1 MSAAP
6 TSPHSPPAS
15 RTNDPART
23 MSDIMTVATREFAE
37 KGLSGARIDEIA
49 ALTQTSKRMIYY
61 YYGNKQG
68 LYLAV
73 LEDAY
78 ARARSAESGLHLDGV
93 APTLALEKLVS
104 FSIDYKLA
112 NPHFVRLVMTENI
125 HSAEYLSKSRTAAH
139 MNTPA
144 IDLLRNIYDR
154 GVASGDFR
162 AGIDPFDLHMMI
174 SALSIYNVSNR
185 HTICA
190 IFNRDIADK
199 KEIDRIRQNCIEM
212 LLRFVRG

>member
-1 MSAAP
+1 MKP
-6 TSPHSPPAS
+6 RKTSYDTP

-23 MSDIMTVATREFAE
+23 MSDIIAIATREFAE

-61 YYGNKQG
+61 YYGSKEG

-78 ARARSAESGLHLDGV
+78 ARARSAESGLHLDDV
-93 APTLALEKLVS
+93 EPVEALKKLVS

-112 NPHFVRLVMTENI
+112 HPEFVRLVMTENI
-125 HSAEYLSKSRTAAH
+125 HSAEYLKLSKTAAH

-144 IDLLRNIYDR
+144 IDLLKRIYDR

-162 AGIDPFDLHMMI
+162 SGIEAFDLHMMI
-174 SALSIYNVSNR
+174 SALSLYYVSNR
-185 HTICA
+185 PTIEV
-190 IFNRDIADK
+190 IFKRDITDK
-199 KEIDRIRQNCIEM
+199 REIDRLRRNSIDM
-212 LLRFVRG
+212 LLRFVSKL

>member
-1 MSAAP
+1 M
-6 TSPHSPPAS
+6 TSRKTSVDGT

-23 MSDIMTVATREFAE
+23 MNDIIAVATREFAQ

-61 YYGNKQG
+61 YYGSKEG

-78 ARARSAESGLHLDGV
+78 ARARSAESGLHLDDV
-93 APTLALEKLVS
+93 EPTQALKKLVS

-112 NPHFVRLVMTENI
+112 HPDFVRLVMTENI
-125 HSAEYLSKSRTAAH
+125 HSAEYLKQSKTAVH

-144 IDLLRNIYDR
+144 IDLLKRIYDR
-154 GVASGDFR
+154 GVMSGDFR
-162 AGIDPFDLHMMI
+162 SGIDPFDLHMVI
-174 SALSIYNVSNR
+174 SAQSLYNVSNR
-185 HTICA
+185 PTVLA
-190 IFNRDIADK
+190 IFKRDIMDK
-199 KEIDRIRQNCIEM
+199 KEVDRLRKNSIEM
-212 LLRFVRG
+212 LLRFVRK

>member
-1 MSAAP
+1 MASRKTSYDAP
-6 TSPHSPPAS
+6 

-23 MSDIMTVATREFAE
+23 MSDIIAVATQEFAD

-61 YYGNKQG
+61 YYGSKEG

-78 ARARSAESGLHLDGV
+78 ARTRSAESGLHLDDV
-93 APTLALEKLVS
+93 EPVEALKKLVS

-112 NPHFVRLVMTENI
+112 HPEFVRLVMTENI
-125 HSAEYLSKSRTAAH
+125 HRAEYLKLSKTAVH

-144 IDLLRNIYDR
+144 IDLLQRIYER
-154 GVASGDFR
+154 GVTSGDFR
-162 AGIDPFDLHMMI
+162 SGIEAFDLHMAI
-174 SALSIYNVSNR
+174 SALSLYNVSNR
-185 HTICA
+185 PTVEA
-190 IFNRDIADK
+190 IFKRDITDK
-199 KEIDRIRQNCIEM
+199 KEVDRLRKNSIEM
-212 LLRFVRG
+212 LLRFVRK

>member
-1 MSAAP
+1 MSRTPTTASAA
-6 TSPHSPPAS
+6 

-23 MSDIMTVATREFAE
+23 MSDIIAVATQEFAD

-61 YYGNKQG
+61 YYGSKEG

-78 ARARSAESGLHLDGV
+78 ARTRSAESGLHLDDV
-93 APTLALEKLVS
+93 EPVEALKKLVS

-112 NPHFVRLVMTENI
+112 HPEFVRLVMTENI
-125 HSAEYLSKSRTAAH
+125 HSAEYLKQSKTAVH

-144 IDLLRNIYDR
+144 IDLLKRIYER

-162 AGIDPFDLHMMI
+162 SGIEAFDLHMAI
-174 SALSIYNVSNR
+174 SALSLYNVSNR
-185 HTICA
+185 PTVEA
-190 IFNRDIADK
+190 IFKRDITDK
-199 KEIDRIRQNCIEM
+199 KEVDRLRKNSIEM
-212 LLRFVRG
+212 LLRFVRK

>member
-1 MSAAP
+1 MSRTPTPASAA
-6 TSPHSPPAS
+6 

-23 MSDIMTVATREFAE
+23 MSDIIAVATEEFSD

-61 YYGNKQG
+61 YYGSKEG

-78 ARARSAESGLHLDGV
+78 ARTRSAESGLHLDDV
-93 APTLALEKLVS
+93 EPVEALKKLVS

-112 NPHFVRLVMTENI
+112 HPEFVRLVMTENI
-125 HSAEYLSKSRTAAH
+125 HSAEYLKQSKTAVH

-144 IDLLRNIYDR
+144 IDLLKRIYDR
-154 GVASGDFR
+154 GVATGDFR
-162 AGIDPFDLHMMI
+162 SGIEAFDLHMAI
-174 SALSIYNVSNR
+174 SALSLYNVSNR
-185 HTICA
+185 PTVEA
-190 IFNRDIADK
+190 IFKRDIMDK
-199 KEIDRIRQNCIEM
+199 KEVDRMRKNSIEM
-212 LLRFVRG
+212 LLRFVRK

>member
-1 MSAAP
+1 MPRHDKSTP
-6 TSPHSPPAS
+6 IT

-23 MSDIMTVATREFAE
+23 MSDIIAVATQEFAD

-61 YYGNKQG
+61 YYGSKEG

-78 ARARSAESGLHLDGV
+78 ARTRSAESGLHLDDV
-93 APTLALEKLVS
+93 EPVEALKKLVS

-112 NPHFVRLVMTENI
+112 HPEFVRLVMTENI
-125 HSAEYLSKSRTAAH
+125 HSAVYLKRSKTAVH

-144 IDLLRNIYDR
+144 IDLLQRIYER

-162 AGIDPFDLHMMI
+162 SGIEAFDLHMAI
-174 SALSIYNVSNR
+174 SALSLYNVSNR
-185 HTICA
+185 PTVEA
-190 IFNRDIADK
+190 IFKRDITDK
-199 KEIDRIRQNCIEM
+199 KEVDRMRKNCIDM
-212 LLRFVRG
+212 LLRFVRK

>member
-1 MSAAP
+1 MSRTP
-6 TSPHSPPAS
+6 TSAS
-15 RTNDPART
+15 SARTNDPART
-23 MSDIMTVATREFAE
+23 MSDIIAVATEEFAD

-61 YYGNKQG
+61 YYGSKEG

-78 ARARSAESGLHLDGV
+78 ARARSAESGLHLDDV
-93 APTLALEKLVS
+93 EPVEALKKLVS

-112 NPHFVRLVMTENI
+112 HPEFVRLVMTENI
-125 HSAEYLSKSRTAAH
+125 HSAEYLKLSKTAAH

-144 IDLLRNIYDR
+144 IDLLKRIYDR

-162 AGIDPFDLHMMI
+162 SGIEAFDLHMMI
-174 SALSIYNVSNR
+174 SALSLYYVSNR
-185 HTICA
+185 PTIEV
-190 IFNRDIADK
+190 IFKRDITDK
-199 KEIDRIRQNCIEM
+199 KEIDRLRRNSIDM
-212 LLRFVRG
+212 LLRFVSK

>member
-1 MSAAP
+1 MASRKTSYDAP
-6 TSPHSPPAS
+6 

-23 MSDIMTVATREFAE
+23 MSDIIAVATQEFAN

-61 YYGNKQG
+61 YYGSKEG

-78 ARARSAESGLHLDGV
+78 ARTRSAESGLHLDDEEPV
-93 APTLALEKLVS
+93 EALKKLVS

-112 NPHFVRLVMTENI
+112 HPEFVRLVMTENI
-125 HSAEYLSKSRTAAH
+125 HRAEYLRLSKTAVH

-144 IDLLRNIYDR
+144 IDLLKRIYDR

-162 AGIDPFDLHMMI
+162 SGIEAFDLHMAI
-174 SALSIYNVSNR
+174 SALSLYNVSNR
-185 HTICA
+185 PTIEV
-190 IFNRDIADK
+190 IFNRDIMDK
-199 KEIDRIRQNCIEM
+199 KEVDRLRKNSIDM
-212 LLRFVRG
+212 LLRFVRK

>member
-1 MSAAP
+1 MKP
-6 TSPHSPPAS
+6 RKTSYDTP

-23 MSDIMTVATREFAE
+23 MSDIIAIATREFAE

-61 YYGNKQG
+61 YYGSKEG

-78 ARARSAESGLHLDGV
+78 ARTRSAESGLHLDDV
-93 APTLALEKLVS
+93 EPVEALKKLVS

-112 NPHFVRLVMTENI
+112 HPDFVRLVMTENI
-125 HSAEYLSKSRTAAH
+125 HSAEYLKQSKTAVH

-144 IDLLRNIYDR
+144 IDLLKRIYDR

-162 AGIDPFDLHMMI
+162 SGIEPFDLHMTI
-174 SALSIYNVSNR
+174 SALSLYNVSNR
-185 HTICA
+185 PSISV
-190 IFNRDIADK
+190 IFSRDIMEK
-199 KEIDRIRQNCIEM
+199 KEIDRIRKNCIEM
-212 LLRFVRG
+212 LVRFVKK

>member
-1 MSAAP
+1 MTLRKTSYDAP
-6 TSPHSPPAS
+6 

-23 MSDIMTVATREFAE
+23 MSDIIAVATQEFAD

-61 YYGNKQG
+61 YYGSKEG

-78 ARARSAESGLHLDGV
+78 ARTRSAESGLHLDDV
-93 APTLALEKLVS
+93 EPVEALKKLVS

-112 NPHFVRLVMTENI
+112 HPEFVRLVMTENI
-125 HSAEYLSKSRTAAH
+125 HSAEYLKQSKTAVH

-144 IDLLRNIYDR
+144 IDLLKRIYER

-162 AGIDPFDLHMMI
+162 SGIEAFDLHMAI
-174 SALSIYNVSNR
+174 SALSLYNVSNR
-185 HTICA
+185 PTVEA
-190 IFNRDIADK
+190 IFKRDITDK
-199 KEIDRIRQNCIEM
+199 KEVDRLRKNSIEM
-212 LLRFVRG
+212 LLRFVRK

>member
-1 MSAAP
+1 MSP
-6 TSPHSPPAS
+6 

-23 MSDIMTVATREFAE
+23 MSDIIAVATTEFAE

-61 YYGNKQG
+61 YYGSKEG

-78 ARARSAESGLHLDGV
+78 ARARSAESSLHLDDA
-93 APTLALEKLVS
+93 APIEALKKLVS

-112 NPHFVRLVMTENI
+112 HPEFVRLVMTENI
-125 HSAEYLSKSRTAAH
+125 HSAQYLAQSKTAVH
-139 MNTPA
+139 MNAPA
-144 IDLLRNIYDR
+144 IDLLKRIYER

-162 AGIDPFDLHMMI
+162 AGIDPFDLHMFI
-174 SALSIYNVSNR
+174 SAISLYNVSNR
-185 HTICA
+185 ATVVTIYK
-190 IFNRDIADK
+190 RDLMDK
-199 KEIDRIRQNCIEM
+199 KEIDRMRKSAM
-212 LLRFVRG
+212 DLLVRFVRKA

>member
-1 MSAAP
+1 MSRIPTSSSAA
-6 TSPHSPPAS
+6 
-15 RTNDPART
+15 RTNDPVRT
-23 MSDIMTVATREFAE
+23 MSDIIAVATDEFAD

-61 YYGNKQG
+61 YYGSKEG

-78 ARARSAESGLHLDGV
+78 ARARSAESGLHLDDV
-93 APTLALEKLVS
+93 EPVEALKKLVS

-112 NPHFVRLVMTENI
+112 HPEFVRLVMTENI
-125 HSAEYLSKSRTAAH
+125 HSAEYLKLSKTAAH

-144 IDLLRNIYDR
+144 IDLLKRIYDR

-162 AGIDPFDLHMMI
+162 SGIEAFDLHMMI
-174 SALSIYNVSNR
+174 SALSLYYVSNR
-185 HTICA
+185 PTIEV
-190 IFNRDIADK
+190 IFKRDITDK
-199 KEIDRIRQNCIEM
+199 REIDRLRRNSIDM
-212 LLRFVRG
+212 LLRFVSKL

>member
-1 MSAAP
+1 MSRIPTSSSAA
-6 TSPHSPPAS
+6 

-23 MSDIMTVATREFAE
+23 MSDIIAVATEEFAD

-61 YYGNKQG
+61 YYGSKEG

-78 ARARSAESGLHLDGV
+78 ARARSAESGLHLDDV
-93 APTLALEKLVS
+93 EPVEALKKLVS

-112 NPHFVRLVMTENI
+112 HPEFVRLVMTENI
-125 HSAEYLSKSRTAAH
+125 HSAEYLKLSKTAAH

-144 IDLLRNIYDR
+144 IDLLKRIYDR

-162 AGIDPFDLHMMI
+162 SGIEAFDLHMMI
-174 SALSIYNVSNR
+174 SALSLYYVSNR
-185 HTICA
+185 PTIEV
-190 IFNRDIADK
+190 IFKRDITDK
-199 KEIDRIRQNCIEM
+199 REIDRLRRNSIDM
-212 LLRFVRG
+212 LLRFVSKL

>member
-1 MSAAP
+1 MTSSKTSYDAP
-6 TSPHSPPAS
+6 

-23 MSDIMTVATREFAE
+23 MSDIIAVATQEFAD

-61 YYGNKQG
+61 YYGSKEG

-78 ARARSAESGLHLDGV
+78 ARTRSAESGLHLDDV
-93 APTLALEKLVS
+93 EPVEALKKLVS

-112 NPHFVRLVMTENI
+112 HPEFVRLVMTENI
-125 HSAEYLSKSRTAAH
+125 HSAEYLKRSKTAVH

-144 IDLLRNIYDR
+144 IDLLQRIYER

-162 AGIDPFDLHMMI
+162 SGIEAFDLHMAI
-174 SALSIYNVSNR
+174 SALSLYNVSNR
-185 HTICA
+185 PTVEA
-190 IFNRDIADK
+190 IFKRDITDK
-199 KEIDRIRQNCIEM
+199 KEVDRMRKNCIDM
-212 LLRFVRG
+212 LLRFVRK

>member
-1 MSAAP
+1 MSRIPTSSSAA
-6 TSPHSPPAS
+6 

-23 MSDIMTVATREFAE
+23 MSDIIAVATDEFAD

-61 YYGNKQG
+61 YYGSKEG

-78 ARARSAESGLHLDGV
+78 ARARSAESGLHLDDV
-93 APTLALEKLVS
+93 EPVEALKKLVS

-112 NPHFVRLVMTENI
+112 HPEFVRLVMTENI
-125 HSAEYLSKSRTAAH
+125 HSAEYLKLSKTAAH

-144 IDLLRNIYDR
+144 IDLLKRIYDR

-162 AGIDPFDLHMMI
+162 SGIEAFDLHMMI
-174 SALSIYNVSNR
+174 SALSLYYVSNR
-185 HTICA
+185 PTIEV
-190 IFNRDIADK
+190 IFKRDITDK
-199 KEIDRIRQNCIEM
+199 REIDRLRRNSIDM
-212 LLRFVRG
+212 LLRFVSKL

>member
-1 MSAAP
+1 M
-6 TSPHSPPAS
+6 AS
-15 RTNDPART
+15 RKTTDDAHRTNDPART
-23 MSDIMTVATREFAE
+23 MSDIIAVATDEFAD

-61 YYGNKQG
+61 YYGSKEG

-78 ARARSAESGLHLDGV
+78 ARARSAESGLHLDDAEPV
-93 APTLALEKLVS
+93 EALKKLVS

-112 NPHFVRLVMTENI
+112 HPEFVRLVMTENI
-125 HSAEYLSKSRTAAH
+125 HSAEYLKLSKTAVH

-144 IDLLRNIYDR
+144 IDLLKRIYDR

-162 AGIDPFDLHMMI
+162 SGIEAFDLHMMI
-174 SALSIYNVSNR
+174 SALSLYFVSNR
-185 HTICA
+185 PTIEV
-190 IFNRDIADK
+190 IFKRDITDK
-199 KEIDRIRQNCIEM
+199 KEIDRLRRNSIDM
-212 LLRFVRG
+212 LVRFVSKL

>member
-1 MSAAP
+1 M
-6 TSPHSPPAS
+6 TSRKTSYRSYDGP

-23 MSDIMTVATREFAE
+23 MSDIIAIATREFAE

-61 YYGNKQG
+61 YYGSKEG

-78 ARARSAESGLHLDGV
+78 ARTRIAESGLHLDDIEPV
-93 APTLALEKLVS
+93 EALKKLVS

-112 NPHFVRLVMTENI
+112 HPDFVRLVMTENI
-125 HSAEYLSKSRTAAH
+125 HSAEYLKLSKTATQ

-144 IDLLRNIYDR
+144 IELLKSIYDR

-174 SALSIYNVSNR
+174 SALSLYNVSNQP
-185 HTICA
+185 TISV
-190 IFNRDIADK
+190 IFKRDIMDK
-199 KEIDRIRQNCIEM
+199 KEIDRSRKNSIEM
-212 LLRFVRG
+212 MLRFVKK

>member
-1 MSAAP
+1 MPSSAAHKM
-6 TSPHSPPAS
+6 SP

-23 MSDIMTVATREFAE
+23 MSDIIAVATTEFAE

-61 YYGNKQG
+61 YYGSKEG

-78 ARARSAESGLHLDGV
+78 ARARSAESSLHLDDA
-93 APTLALEKLVS
+93 APIEALKKLVS

-112 NPHFVRLVMTENI
+112 HPEFVRLVMTENI
-125 HSAEYLSKSRTAAH
+125 HSAQYLAQSKTAVH
-139 MNTPA
+139 MNAPA
-144 IDLLRNIYDR
+144 IDLLKRIYER

-162 AGIDPFDLHMMI
+162 AGIDPFDLHMFI
-174 SALSIYNVSNR
+174 SAISLYNVSNR
-185 HTICA
+185 ATVVTIYK
-190 IFNRDIADK
+190 RDLMDK
-199 KEIDRIRQNCIEM
+199 KEIDRMRKSAM
-212 LLRFVRG
+212 DLLVRFVRKA

>member
-1 MSAAP
+1 MPRHDKSTP
-6 TSPHSPPAS
+6 IT

-23 MSDIMTVATREFAE
+23 MSDIIAVATQEFAD

-61 YYGNKQG
+61 YYGSKEG

-78 ARARSAESGLHLDGV
+78 ARTRSAESGLHLDDV
-93 APTLALEKLVS
+93 EPVEALKKLVS

-112 NPHFVRLVMTENI
+112 HPEFVRLVMTENI
-125 HSAEYLSKSRTAAH
+125 HSAEYLKRSKTAVH

-144 IDLLRNIYDR
+144 IDLLQRIYER

-162 AGIDPFDLHMMI
+162 SGIEAFDLHMAI
-174 SALSIYNVSNR
+174 SALSLYNVSNR
-185 HTICA
+185 PTVEA
-190 IFNRDIADK
+190 IFKRDITDK
-199 KEIDRIRQNCIEM
+199 KEVDRLRKNSIDM
-212 LLRFVRG
+212 LLRFVRR

>member
-1 MSAAP
+1 MSRIPTTASAA
-6 TSPHSPPAS
+6 

-23 MSDIMTVATREFAE
+23 MSDIIAVATQEFAD

-61 YYGNKQG
+61 YYGSKEG

-78 ARARSAESGLHLDGV
+78 ARTRSAESGLHLDDV
-93 APTLALEKLVS
+93 EPVEALKKLVS

-112 NPHFVRLVMTENI
+112 HPEFVRLVMTENI
-125 HSAEYLSKSRTAAH
+125 HSAEYLKQSKTAVH

-144 IDLLRNIYDR
+144 IDLLKRIYER

-162 AGIDPFDLHMMI
+162 SGIEAFDLHMAI
-174 SALSIYNVSNR
+174 SALSLYNVSNR
-185 HTICA
+185 PTVEA
-190 IFNRDIADK
+190 IFKRDITDK
-199 KEIDRIRQNCIEM
+199 KEVDRLRKNSIEM
-212 LLRFVRG
+212 LLRFVRK

>member
-1 MSAAP
+1 M
-6 TSPHSPPAS
+6 TSSKSSYRSYDGP

-23 MSDIMTVATREFAE
+23 MSDIIAIATREFAE

-61 YYGNKQG
+61 YYGSKEG

-78 ARARSAESGLHLDGV
+78 ARTRSAESGLHLDDIEPV
-93 APTLALEKLVS
+93 EALKKLVS

-112 NPHFVRLVMTENI
+112 HPDFVRLVMTENI
-125 HSAEYLSKSRTAAH
+125 HSAEYLKQSKTAAH

-144 IDLLRNIYDR
+144 IDLLKGIYDR

-162 AGIDPFDLHMMI
+162 AGIDPFDLHMTI
-174 SALSIYNVSNR
+174 SALSLYNVSNQP
-185 HTICA
+185 TISV
-190 IFNRDIADK
+190 IFKRDIMDK
-199 KEIDRIRQNCIEM
+199 REIDRIRKNSIEM
-212 LLRFVRG
+212 MLRFVKK

>member
-1 MSAAP
+1 MSRISTSASAA
-6 TSPHSPPAS
+6 

-23 MSDIMTVATREFAE
+23 MSDIIAVATQEFAD

-61 YYGNKQG
+61 YYGSKEG

-78 ARARSAESGLHLDGV
+78 ARTRSAESGLHLDDV
-93 APTLALEKLVS
+93 EPVEALKKLVS

-112 NPHFVRLVMTENI
+112 HPEFVRLVMTENI
-125 HSAEYLSKSRTAAH
+125 HSAEYLKLSKTAVH

-144 IDLLRNIYDR
+144 IDLLKRIYDR
-154 GVASGDFR
+154 GVATGDFR
-162 AGIDPFDLHMMI
+162 SGIEAFDLHMMI
-174 SALSIYNVSNR
+174 SALSLYNVSNR
-185 HTICA
+185 PTVLA
-190 IFNRDIADK
+190 IFKRDITDK
-199 KEIDRIRQNCIEM
+199 KEVDRLRKNSIDM
-212 LLRFVRG
+212 LLRFVRK

>member
-1 MSAAP
+1 M
-6 TSPHSPPAS
+6 TTI
-15 RTNDPART
+15 RTNDPSRT
-23 MSDIMTVATREFAE
+23 MSDIIAVATSEFAE

-61 YYGNKQG
+61 YYGNKEG

-78 ARARSAESGLHLDGV
+78 ARARSAESGLHLDD
-93 APTLALEKLVS
+93 APALDAFKKLVS

-112 NPHFVRLVMTENI
+112 HPDFVRLVMTENI
-125 HSAEYLSKSRTAAH
+125 HSAEFLSKSKTAVH

-144 IDLLRNIYDR
+144 IDLLKRIYER
-154 GVASGDFR
+154 GVLAGDFR
-162 AGIDPFDLHMMI
+162 AGLDPFDLHMMI

-185 HTICA
+185 HTIAA
-190 IFNRDIADK
+190 IFKRDILDK
-199 KEIDRIRQNCIEM
+199 TEIDRIRKNAIEM
-212 LLRFVRG
+212 MVRFVRK

>member
-1 MSAAP
+1 MSRIATTTSAA
-6 TSPHSPPAS
+6 

-23 MSDIMTVATREFAE
+23 MSDIIAVATEEFAD

-61 YYGNKQG
+61 YYGSKEG

-78 ARARSAESGLHLDGV
+78 ARTRSAESGLHLDDV
-93 APTLALEKLVS
+93 VPVEALKKLVS

-112 NPHFVRLVMTENI
+112 HPEFVRLVMTENI
-125 HSAEYLSKSRTAAH
+125 HSAEYLKLSKTAVH

-144 IDLLRNIYDR
+144 IDLLKRIYDR
-154 GVASGDFR
+154 GVATGDFR
-162 AGIDPFDLHMMI
+162 SGIEAFDLHMMI
-174 SALSIYNVSNR
+174 SALSLYYVSNR
-185 HTICA
+185 PTIEV
-190 IFNRDIADK
+190 IFKRDITDK
-199 KEIDRIRQNCIEM
+199 KEIDRLRRNSIDM
-212 LLRFVRG
+212 LLRFVSK

>member
-1 MSAAP
+1 
-6 TSPHSPPAS
+6 
-15 RTNDPART
+15 
-23 MSDIMTVATREFAE
+23 MSDIIAVATDEFAD

-61 YYGNKQG
+61 YYGSKEG

-78 ARARSAESGLHLDGV
+78 ARARSAESGLHLDDV
-93 APTLALEKLVS
+93 EPVEALKKLVS

-112 NPHFVRLVMTENI
+112 HPEFVRLVMTENI
-125 HSAEYLSKSRTAAH
+125 HSAEYLKLSKTAAH

-144 IDLLRNIYDR
+144 IDLLKRIYDR

-162 AGIDPFDLHMMI
+162 SGIEAFDLHMMI
-174 SALSIYNVSNR
+174 SALSLYYVSNR
-185 HTICA
+185 PTIEV
-190 IFNRDIADK
+190 IFKRDITDK
-199 KEIDRIRQNCIEM
+199 REIDRLRRNSIDM
-212 LLRFVRG
+212 LLRFVSKL

>member
-1 MSAAP
+1 MSRTPTTASAA
-6 TSPHSPPAS
+6 

-23 MSDIMTVATREFAE
+23 MSDIIAVATQEFAD

-61 YYGNKQG
+61 YYGSKEG

-78 ARARSAESGLHLDGV
+78 ARTRSAESGLHLDDV
-93 APTLALEKLVS
+93 EPVEALKKLVS

-112 NPHFVRLVMTENI
+112 HPEFVRLVMTENI
-125 HSAEYLSKSRTAAH
+125 HSAEYLKQSKTAVH

-144 IDLLRNIYDR
+144 IDLLKRIYDR
-154 GVASGDFR
+154 GVATGDFR
-162 AGIDPFDLHMMI
+162 SGIEAFDLHMAI
-174 SALSIYNVSNR
+174 SALSLYNVSNR
-185 HTICA
+185 PTVEA
-190 IFNRDIADK
+190 IFKRDIMDK
-199 KEIDRIRQNCIEM
+199 KEVDRMRKNCIEM
-212 LLRFVRG
+212 LLRFVRK

>member
-1 MSAAP
+1 M
-6 TSPHSPPAS
+6 TSRKTSYRSYDGP

-23 MSDIMTVATREFAE
+23 MSDIIAVATREFAE

-61 YYGNKQG
+61 YYGSKEG

-78 ARARSAESGLHLDGV
+78 ARTRSAESGLHLDDV
-93 APTLALEKLVS
+93 EPVEALKKLVS

-112 NPHFVRLVMTENI
+112 HPDFVRLVMTENI
-125 HSAEYLSKSRTAAH
+125 HSAEYLKQSKTAVH

-144 IDLLRNIYDR
+144 IDLLKRIYDR

-162 AGIDPFDLHMMI
+162 SGIEAFDLHMAI
-174 SALSIYNVSNR
+174 SALSLYNVSNR
-185 HTICA
+185 PSIA
-190 IFNRDIADK
+190 VIFNRDIMDK
-199 KEIDRIRQNCIEM
+199 KEVDRMRKNCIEM
-212 LLRFVRG
+212 LLRFVKK

>member
-1 MSAAP
+1 MSRIPTSSSAA
-6 TSPHSPPAS
+6 

-23 MSDIMTVATREFAE
+23 MSDIIAVATDEFAD

-49 ALTQTSKRMIYY
+49 ALTQASKRMIYY
-61 YYGNKQG
+61 YYGSKEG

-78 ARARSAESGLHLDGV
+78 ARARSAESGLHLDDV
-93 APTLALEKLVS
+93 EPVEALKKLVS

-112 NPHFVRLVMTENI
+112 HPEFVRLVMTENI
-125 HSAEYLSKSRTAAH
+125 HSAEYLKLSKTAAH

-144 IDLLRNIYDR
+144 IDLLKRIYDR

-162 AGIDPFDLHMMI
+162 SGIEAFDLHMMI
-174 SALSIYNVSNR
+174 SALSLYYVSNR
-185 HTICA
+185 PTIEV
-190 IFNRDIADK
+190 IFKRDITDK
-199 KEIDRIRQNCIEM
+199 REIDRLRRNSIDM
-212 LLRFVRG
+212 LLRFVSKL

>member
-1 MSAAP
+1 MPRHDKSTP
-6 TSPHSPPAS
+6 IT

-23 MSDIMTVATREFAE
+23 MSDIIAVATQEFAD

-61 YYGNKQG
+61 YYGSKEG

-73 LEDAY
+73 LEDSY
-78 ARARSAESGLHLDGV
+78 ARTRSAESGLHLDDV
-93 APTLALEKLVS
+93 EPVEALKKLVS

-112 NPHFVRLVMTENI
+112 HPEFVRLVMTENI
-125 HSAEYLSKSRTAAH
+125 HSAEYLKRSKTAVH

-144 IDLLRNIYDR
+144 IDLLQRIYER

-162 AGIDPFDLHMMI
+162 SGIEAFDLHMAI
-174 SALSIYNVSNR
+174 SALSLYNVSNR
-185 HTICA
+185 PTVEA
-190 IFNRDIADK
+190 IFKRDITDK
-199 KEIDRIRQNCIEM
+199 KEVDRMRKNCIDM
-212 LLRFVRG
+212 LLRFVRK